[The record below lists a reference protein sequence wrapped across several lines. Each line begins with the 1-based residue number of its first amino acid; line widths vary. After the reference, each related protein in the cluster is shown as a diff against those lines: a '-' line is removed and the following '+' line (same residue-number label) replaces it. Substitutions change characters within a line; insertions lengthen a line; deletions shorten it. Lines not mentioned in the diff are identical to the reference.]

1 MTDPIRLLVIDDDP
15 LQLELVQRALARD
28 GFDVR
33 TAVTLDALVA
43 EAARFSPELVLVDVN
58 LPDTQPE
65 QAIPVVRDVARGARI
80 ILYSAWDESRLRALV
95 LRTGADAFLSKSE
108 SIFGIGPRLRELRQR

>member
-1 MTDPIRLLVIDDDP
+1 VTDPIRLLVIDDDP